1 VSNFAEFADEAYAL
15 KDNYLEMNVAK
26 REQLETAEN
35 LTEAQKELAK
45 EKEELAKQMAEL
57 EEKRAAIKAK
67 EELAN
72 AKAPYISYDDIEDV
86 SYTFQERLEYDY
98 WVYEQNE
105 YILDLQQQIE
115 LCRQG
120 VDKEALEAFDV
131 WNSIPEDEGYYTSDG
146 RHTWDFEESIGE

>member
-1 VSNFAEFADEAYAL
+1 MNTLAELTNLMAELD
-15 KDNYLEMNVAK
+15 KAK
-26 REQLETAEN
+26 
-35 LTEAQKELAK
+35 KELA
-45 EKEELAKQMAEL
+45 
-57 EEKRAAIKAK
+57 
-67 EELAN
+67 N
-72 AKAPYISYDDIEDV
+72 TKAPYISYDDIEDV
-86 SYTFQERLEYDY
+86 SDTFQERLEYDY

-131 WNSIPEDEGYYTSDG
+131 WNSIPEDEGFKGYHTSDG